1 MESITVR
8 VDENCKFFCLQIKSM
23 WSLKK
28 IIIIIIIII
37 INIIFIIIIKPF
49 ILIFWI
55 ITISRCPRCFHDV
68 LKGEKLLQWR
78 CLQDAFAD
86 QQILLEYI
94 FAKHLIFSKLL
105 YRLKTCNFVSKGIA
119 EKTHR
124 KFSENFERAIL

>member
-28 IIIIIIIII
+28 IIIIIIII
-37 INIIFIIIIKPF
+37 NVIFIIIIKSF

-55 ITISRCPRCFHDV
+55 TTISRFPRCFHDV

-78 CLQDAFAD
+78 RLQDVFAD
-86 QQILLEYI
+86 QQILPEYI

-105 YRLKTCNFVSKGIA
+105 YRLKACNFVSKGIA

-124 KFSENFERAIL
+124 KFSEIFERAIL